1 MEKKILTVVL
11 PRAKPEEKKDHRDL
25 PPHLQVPV
33 LRSLIS
39 RLFEEGRA
47 PTSEEVDKYGL
58 LS

>member
-11 PRAKPEEKKDHRDL
+11 PRAEPKEPTDHRNL

-47 PTSEEVDKYGL
+47 PTSEEVDKYGM